1 MAFSGFP
8 SVFLQGSISALLTCS
23 AAWVLLWLARRRW
36 PGLDARRTPWLLA
49 QLAGAATLVLV
60 MLPVSAHLSMLVV
73 APSPSMEPA
82 PHASTDRVTVFL
94 PEEVHGLSDGGMLP
108 VLAWCWLGIYLL
120 GLAWTACRRR
130 RVQRTLRMLLS
141 LADPLEGPALRTHV
155 ALAPHHGDLP
165 CVREIDAPVS
175 AMLVGVLRPVLL
187 LPRHMRDLPP
197 TQQGLIVA
205 HELMHVRRRDHLWQ
219 HASASLQLLL
229 WFVPSVHSFHER
241 LQGALELGCDAAV
254 LAGRSSIERRSYA
267 AALLTQLATQVHA
280 GHGGLRCATPGALAF
295 GSRGA
300 QALAHR
306 IRLIRDAQPA
316 AHARLGSA
324 TVLLLL
330 PVLCGATVLLQ
341 PQFARDVYTETP
353 STASGH
359 PPGVHAAAPA
369 VREWQAPLAR
379 LRVTSEFGAINR
391 PGGKPHK
398 GMDFGAPR
406 GTAVLAPA
414 DGRIVTSSDRYDLGS
429 RYGKV
434 LVIAHPDG
442 RRSLYAHLDKR
453 LVEAGETVK
462 AGQRIALSGA
472 TGKVSGPHLHFEVSH
487 GGAPIDPQAVLGGA
501 LAQSAS
507 VK

>member
-8 SVFLQGSISALLTCS
+8 SVFLQGSISALLTSS
-23 AAWVLLWLARRRW
+23 AAWALLWLARRRW

-73 APSPSMEPA
+73 APAPSMEA
-82 PHASTDRVTVFL
+82 ASHAFTDRVTVFL
-94 PEEVHGLSDGGMLP
+94 PQEVHGLSDGSMIV
-108 VLAWCWLGIYLL
+108 VLAWSWLGVYLL

-130 RVQRTLRMLLS
+130 RVRRTLRMLLS
-141 LADPLEGPALRTHV
+141 LADPLEGPALRAHA
-155 ALAPHHGDLP
+155 ALAPHQGDLP
-165 CVREIDAPVS
+165 PVREIDAPVS

-197 TQQGLIVA
+197 AQQGLIVA

-219 HASASLQLLL
+219 HAGASLQLLL
-229 WFVPSVHSFHER
+229 WFVPFVHSFHER

-254 LAGRSSIERRSYA
+254 LAGRSSSERRSYA
-267 AALLTQLATQVHA
+267 AALLTQLAAQVHP
-280 GHGGLRCATPGALAF
+280 GHGGVSCSTPGALAF

-306 IRLIRDAQPA
+306 IRLIRDAQPV
-316 AHARLGSA
+316 AHTRLASA

-330 PVLCGATVLLQ
+330 PVLCGATILLQ
-341 PQFARDVYTETP
+341 PQFARDAYTETP
-353 STASGH
+353 SAASGH
-359 PPGVHAAAPA
+359 PGVHAAAPA
-369 VREWQAPLAR
+369 AGEWRAPLAR
-379 LRVTSEFGAINR
+379 LRVTSDFGAINR

-414 DGRIVTSSDRYDLGS
+414 DGRIVTSSDHYDLGS

-434 LVIAHPDG
+434 VVVAHADG

-487 GGAPIDPQAVLGGA
+487 GGALIDPQAVLGDA
-501 LAQSAS
+501 LAQAAS